1 MMPGFTCCHVSAGDP
16 VLRALHDEPLDED
29 DSGWSLTC
37 GRSDHATTDYR
48 LVNVERLTE
57 LDRSLES
64 VFALPVNT
72 LAHRSGKDQPWV
84 IEPVC
89 DSDQG

>member
-1 MMPGFTCCHVSAGDP
+1 MMPGFTCCHVSAGAP
-16 VLRALHDEPLDED
+16 VLRALHDEPLDEN

-37 GRSDHATTDYR
+37 GRSDHATADYR

-64 VFALPVNT
+64 VLALPVNT